1 MNQREQEL
9 DKLIIKIWELT
20 GNLTY
25 TSEGVSA
32 FNFYGSSNKV
42 RDAVEAF
49 VNKTSKQDQLEL
61 LESHLEELNA
71 LRRAVHNK
79 DLEGTLMDFF
89 DIEIMKHARVIN
101 KLKEE
106 LSA

>member
-61 LESHLEELNA
+61 LLDVKKLIDESNPQMVLPGIANGLISQI
-71 LRRAVHNK
+71 
-79 DLEGTLMDFF
+79 DLTEKILAKID
-89 DIEIMKHARVIN
+89 

-106 LSA
+106 LK

>member
-9 DKLIIKIWELT
+9 DNLIIKIWELT
-20 GNLTY
+20 GNLTN

-42 RDAVEAF
+42 RDAVEAY
-49 VNKTSKQDQLEL
+49 VSKTSKQDQLEL
-61 LESHLEELNA
+61 LDKLVRSSIDGE
-71 LRRAVHNK
+71 
-79 DLEGTLMDFF
+79 TLSLSV
-89 DIEIMKHARVIN
+89 MKNQIS

-106 LSA
+106 LK